1 MFAVLSIVTAVLLPV
16 AGLITLWRSARRF
29 SRSGAVAACVAVVA
43 AGITATPLL
52 PGGPERYAAVAVAVG
67 LIALGVAQILRAV
80 RRPPRTAPALLGTAL
95 LLGAPLPVLWPL
107 LAPASIGLVVAAVCA
122 IGLLRAR
129 FAPTSGSRP
138 LRGTP
143 QTVLSAA
150 ALAATAVLLAASVL
164 IFQGG
169 THARPG
175 AFYQPPADVP
185 AEAGRLLRVEP
196 ATAGIDDGMQGWRI
210 LYTTIGGTGEPA
222 VASATVIAAHDRTE
236 PAPVL
241 AIGHGTTGIIPAC
254 APSLTA
260 VPLDGAAG
268 AVRELI
274 GQGWV
279 AVVTD
284 YVGLGTEGPHPYLV
298 GRPEAANMLDAV
310 RAARE
315 IDGLVLS
322 DETVAMG
329 HSQGGHA
336 ALWAGII
343 AEQYA
348 PDVRLLG
355 VAAFAPATDLRAIY
369 DGIGE
374 SAAGRIVTAYQVLTS
389 ARLDP
394 DFDVDAIVRAGNQR
408 AVDRLGELCFGGR
421 DAVAALA
428 TASQI
433 GDLLTP
439 DALDNGLGAVLDKG
453 SVVDRIPVPVLVAQG
468 TEDTLVVPAAQRE
481 WIRERCAAGQPIDYR
496 EFEGLDHATLVADDS
511 PLTEQI
517 VHWVGDRLA
526 GLPTADYCTGGPG

>member
-1 MFAVLSIVTAVLLPV
+1 MTAVILPII
-16 AGLITLWRSARRF
+16 GLIALWRSAGRF
-29 SRSGAVAACVAVVA
+29 SRPGAVAATVAVIA
-43 AGITATPLL
+43 AGMAAIPLL
-52 PGGPERYAAVAVAVG
+52 PGGSERYVAVGVAVG

-107 LAPASIGLVVAAVCA
+107 LAPASIGLVVAAVFL

-129 FAPTSGSRP
+129 FAPRSGTGSLTRP
-138 LRGTP
+138 LSGTP

-150 ALAATAVLLAASVL
+150 ALAATAVLLVASGL

-169 THARPG
+169 THVQPG

-185 AEAGRLLRVEP
+185 AEAGQLLRVEA
-196 ATAGIDDGMQGWRI
+196 ATEGIDDGMQGWRI

-222 VASATVIAAHDRTE
+222 VASATVIAALDRTE

-268 AVRELI
+268 AARELI

-284 YVGLGTEGPHPYLV
+284 YVGLGTDGPHPYLV

-310 RAARE
+310 RAARA

-348 PDVRLLG
+348 PDVQLLG

-369 DGIGE
+369 DRIGE

-389 ARLDP
+389 SRLDP
-394 DFDVDAIVRAGNQR
+394 DFDIDAIVRSGNQR

-433 GDLLTP
+433 SELLTP
-439 DALDNGLGAVLDKG
+439 DALDRGLGDVLDKG
-453 SVVDRIPVPVLVAQG
+453 SVVDHIPVPVLVAQG

-526 GLPTADYCTGGPG
+526 GLPTADYCAGGPG